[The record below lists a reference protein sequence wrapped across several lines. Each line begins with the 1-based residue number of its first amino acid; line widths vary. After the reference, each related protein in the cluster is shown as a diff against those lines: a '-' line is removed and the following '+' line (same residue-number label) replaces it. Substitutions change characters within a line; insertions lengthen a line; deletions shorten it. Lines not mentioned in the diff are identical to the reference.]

1 MPNFEVVFFNLTS
14 KRPSFV
20 HTSVKHLQFDEDI
33 YISAL
38 LLGFSSSNYTKDN
51 YFTSSK
57 GSYIYSFYTNLI
69 LGEYDWIA
77 VSFVILQ
84 SNYEVNKLIC
94 IGSYTQIELEQK
106 AQNHEPK
113 KVEVEPGLHFL
124 IGLEAI

>member
-1 MPNFEVVFFNLTS
+1 M
-14 KRPSFV
+14 
-20 HTSVKHLQFDEDI
+20 KHLQFDEDI

>member
-1 MPNFEVVFFNLTS
+1 M
-14 KRPSFV
+14 
-20 HTSVKHLQFDEDI
+20 
-33 YISAL
+33 
-38 LLGFSSSNYTKDN
+38 
-51 YFTSSK
+51 
-57 GSYIYSFYTNLI
+57 
-69 LGEYDWIA
+69 
-77 VSFVILQ
+77 SFVILQ